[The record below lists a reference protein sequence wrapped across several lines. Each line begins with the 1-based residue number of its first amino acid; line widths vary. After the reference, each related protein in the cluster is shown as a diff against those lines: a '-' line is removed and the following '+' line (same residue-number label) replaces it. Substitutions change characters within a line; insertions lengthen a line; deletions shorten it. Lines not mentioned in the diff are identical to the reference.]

1 MRRFGLTILL
11 LLMAGEGCS
20 GSSTAA
26 GDGGPG
32 AGGSGGFAGLGG
44 AAGIDGGGSG
54 GGVAG
59 AGGGGA
65 SGGSGGTGGG
75 VDLSCVRSD
84 TQLHRFLNLDVRGDG
99 FGAHEGQAVHL
110 VTRTNSSG
118 VIGAGTVTVE
128 GGGFTVHFESGY
140 ERNTSQQL
148 IWFAD
153 QDGDGTCN
161 PAMGDHMGYVAV
173 GPFDPA
179 ANDALAVSVSDNHVT
194 DVAGDTTVCSANR
207 AFGGMVDMNV
217 MASGFAAHEGSTVHV
232 LTRTF
237 QNGAVFGRGQATV
250 ASGGFSLRFPRGF
263 VVQTYQEVFWFVD
276 VDGDGVCTATDHP
289 GYTVTAAAVPTANQ
303 PFDQMISDNHTA
315 MSARAADVCV
325 VMNGCPIAP

>member
-1 MRRFGLTILL
+1 MRRLGLTTLL
-11 LLMAGEGCS
+11 LLVAGEGCS

-32 AGGSGGFAGLGG
+32 AGGSGGFAGRGGTGGIDGGG
-44 AAGIDGGGSG
+44 AGGGGGSG
-54 GGVAG
+54 GGV
-59 AGGGGA
+59 
-65 SGGSGGTGGG
+65 
-75 VDLSCVRSD
+75 DPSCIRPD
-84 TQLHRFLNLDVRGDG
+84 AQLHKFLNLDVRGDG

-110 VTRTNSSG
+110 VTRISTSG
-118 VIGAGTVTVE
+118 VLGAGRVTVASGGFAIHFE
-128 GGGFTVHFESGY
+128 GGY
-140 ERNTSQQL
+140 QRNTSQQL

-161 PAMGDHMGYVAV
+161 PAMGDHMGYVAL

-179 ANDALAVSVSDNHVT
+179 ADDALAVTISDNHVT
-194 DVAGDTTVCSANR
+194 DVAGDPSVCSANR
-207 AFGGMVDMNV
+207 PFGGMTDMNV
-217 MASGFAAHEGSTVHV
+217 TATGFAAHDGSTVYV

-250 ASGGFSLRFPRGF
+250 ASGGFSLHLPRGF
-263 VVQTYQEVFWFVD
+263 VVMTYQEVLWFVD
-276 VDGDGVCTATDHP
+276 VDGDGVCTANDHL
-289 GYTVTAAAVPTANQ
+289 GYTVTAAAVPTGNQ
-303 PFDQMISDNHTA
+303 PFDQMISDNHTD